1 MNSLRV
7 GIFLALRQ
15 IRSSSKWT
23 SGLIILIMTLTFINL
38 IAVSGILV
46 GLPEGAS
53 RAIREFYSGDI
64 LISSLPE
71 NRRIERSE
79 FIISTLEGYPEVEAY
94 SPRYV
99 FAGQIEA
106 NYKDVKDLNDERDIV
121 GTSFIG
127 INPTL
132 ESKLTGIDSLIIE
145 GLFLEEGNEGNI
157 IIGSDLLD
165 AYLQSP
171 EEEATLGDIDI
182 GERVRVTI
190 ANVET
195 ELVVQ
200 GIIDAKAGQI
210 SRNIYILDSELRK
223 ITNVALRDYHEIA
236 VKLES
241 GTTPAR
247 LKNQLLLN
255 GVGAIAMIETWDEAQ
270 GSFIDD
276 IKSTFNILG
285 LVIGFIGLAASSITI
300 FIIIFIN
307 AVTRQKYIGILKG
320 VGIRGSAIEI
330 SYVIQSMIYALVG
343 TVIGLLITY
352 FILVPF
358 FEANPIDF
366 PFSDGILV
374 APIDSTVNRVIVL
387 LISTLIA
394 GFIPSYMII
403 RRNTLDSI
411 LGR

>member
-1 MNSLRV
+1 MHSLRV
-7 GIFLALRQ
+7 GLFLALRQ

-64 LISSLPE
+64 LISRLPE
-71 NRRIERSE
+71 NRRIEQSDSVIR
-79 FIISTLEGYPEVEAY
+79 ILEGYPEIEVF

-99 FAGQIEA
+99 FGGEIEA
-106 NYKDVKDLNDERDIV
+106 NYKEVTDVNDERDIV
-121 GTSFIG
+121 ATSFVGIDPDAEAALSG
-127 INPTL
+127 INTL
-132 ESKLTGIDSLIIE
+132 IVE
-145 GLFLEEGNEGNI
+145 GEFLQVGNEGNI
-157 IIGSDLLD
+157 ILGSDLLD
-165 AYLQSP
+165 EYLESP

-182 GERVRVTI
+182 GERVRITV
-190 ANVET
+190 AGDER

-210 SRNIYILDSELRK
+210 SRNIYMLDSEIRK
-223 ITNVALRDYHEIA
+223 MTNVALRDYHEIA
-236 VKLES
+236 IKVDGVVS
-241 GTTPAR
+241 PVDV
-247 LKNQLLLN
+247 KNQLLVN
-255 GVGAIAMIETWDEAQ
+255 GIGELAMVETWDEAQ

-276 IKSTFNILG
+276 IKNTFNILG

-307 AVTRQKYIGILKG
+307 AVTRQKFIGILKG
-320 VGIRGSAIEI
+320 IGVRGGAVEI
-330 SYVIQSMIYALVG
+330 SYIIQSMLYAFIGTTIGLVV
-343 TVIGLLITY
+343 TYGLLIPY
-352 FILVPF
+352 FEV
-358 FEANPIDF
+358 NPIDF

-374 APIDSTVNRVIVL
+374 APFESTVRRIGVL
-387 LISTLIA
+387 FLATFFA
-394 GFIPSYMII
+394 GFIPAYMII